1 MSERPIL
8 LQADHLKKWFPVRK
22 GVFSKA
28 AQYVKAVDDVSL
40 VIREGET
47 LGIVGE
53 SGCGKSTLART
64 MMRLIEPTEGT
75 VLFQGQDLTSADKES
90 LRRMRRDIQII
101 FQDPYASLNPRQRVS
116 DILAEPFLIHKLGSR
131 EAAMKRAEELLDLVG
146 LSQDSMRKFPHE
158 FSGGQ
163 RQRLCIA
170 RALSVSPKLI
180 VCDECVSAL
189 DVSIQAQI
197 INLLMHLQQKL
208 GIALVFVSH
217 DLRVVQHI
225 STHVAVMYL
234 GKVVEYAEKQELFGG
249 APPPP
254 TPIPR
259 LSSPPSPCQ
268 TPHGSRNA
276 SSFRATCPAPS
287 PSPAAA
293 PSTPDALPPWQSVP
307 LPSRKPGTSRR
318 TDISAAACCA
328 DSLSLKEVFLYEFP
342 ISARLLPSE
351 RHALRAGR
359 PAGAGAL

>member
-189 DVSIQAQI
+189 DVSIQAQVL
-197 INLLMHLQQKL
+197 NLMLDIQEKFGLTY
-208 GIALVFVSH
+208 IFITH
-217 DLRVVQHI
+217 DLGVVASI
-225 STHVAVMYL
+225 ADKVAVMYA
-234 GKVVEYAEKQELFGG
+234 GEIIEYATVEEIFYEPCHPYTWSL
-249 APPPP
+249 
-254 TPIPR
+254 
-259 LSSPPSPCQ
+259 LSSLPQLADDNGKLFSIPGTPPSLY
-268 TPHGSRNA
+268 TPVVG
-276 SSFRATCPAPS
+276 
-287 PSPAAA
+287 
-293 PSTPDALPPWQSVP
+293 DA
-307 LPSRKPGTSRR
+307 
-318 TDISAAACCA
+318 
-328 DSLSLKEVFLYEFP
+328 F
-342 ISARLLPSE
+342 
-351 RHALRAGR
+351 ALRSDYAMQIDFEEKAPQFQVSDTHWAKTWLLHEDAPKVDK
-359 PAGAGAL
+359 PAVIQNLHEKIRANMGFAHLGDEEEGNA

>member
-234 GKVVEYAEKQELFGG
+234 GKVVEYAEKQELF
-249 APPPP
+249 AHP
-254 TPIPR
+254 THPYT
-259 LSSPPSPCQ
+259 PSPCQ

>member
-131 EAAMKRAEELLDLVG
+131 EAVSYTHLC
-146 LSQDSMRKFPHE
+146 
-158 FSGGQ
+158 
-163 RQRLCIA
+163 RLW
-170 RALSVSPKLI
+170 
-180 VCDECVSAL
+180 
-189 DVSIQAQI
+189 
-197 INLLMHLQQKL
+197 
-208 GIALVFVSH
+208 
-217 DLRVVQHI
+217 
-225 STHVAVMYL
+225 
-234 GKVVEYAEKQELFGG
+234 
-249 APPPP
+249 
-254 TPIPR
+254 
-259 LSSPPSPCQ
+259 
-268 TPHGSRNA
+268 HG
-276 SSFRATCPAPS
+276 
-287 PSPAAA
+287 
-293 PSTPDALPPWQSVP
+293 
-307 LPSRKPGTSRR
+307 
-318 TDISAAACCA
+318 
-328 DSLSLKEVFLYEFP
+328 
-342 ISARLLPSE
+342 
-351 RHALRAGR
+351 GR
-359 PAGAGAL
+359 PAAGPVPVLRRGAWADGGILRRYQLPHHLHPPGL

>member
-40 VIREGET
+40 AIREGET

-234 GKVVEYAEKQELFGG
+234 GKVVEYAEKQELFAHPVG
-249 APPPP
+249 
-254 TPIPR
+254 
-259 LSSPPSPCQ
+259 
-268 TPHGSRNA
+268 
-276 SSFRATCPAPS
+276 F
-287 PSPAAA
+287 
-293 PSTPDALPPWQSVP
+293 
-307 LPSRKPGTSRR
+307 
-318 TDISAAACCA
+318 
-328 DSLSLKEVFLYEFP
+328 
-342 ISARLLPSE
+342 RLL
-351 RHALRAGR
+351 
-359 PAGAGAL
+359 

>member
-47 LGIVGE
+47 LGIV
-53 SGCGKSTLART
+53 GCGKSTLART

-163 RQRLCIA
+163 RQFHGNRTGPC
-170 RALSVSPKLI
+170 PT
-180 VCDECVSAL
+180 
-189 DVSIQAQI
+189 I
-197 INLLMHLQQKL
+197 INDILFFYRKLAQYDGTHL
-208 GIALVFVSH
+208 A
-217 DLRVVQHI
+217 
-225 STHVAVMYL
+225 
-234 GKVVEYAEKQELFGG
+234 FGH
-249 APPPP
+249 
-254 TPIPR
+254 R
-259 LSSPPSPCQ
+259 
-268 TPHGSRNA
+268 H
-276 SSFRATCPAPS
+276 
-287 PSPAAA
+287 PAAQKA
-293 PSTPDALPPWQSVP
+293 FLRDSRD
-307 LPSRKPGTSRR
+307 RKPAVPVI
-318 TDISAAACCA
+318 D
-328 DSLSLKEVFLYEFP
+328 
-342 ISARLLPSE
+342 
-351 RHALRAGR
+351 
-359 PAGAGAL
+359 

>member
-208 GIALVFVSH
+208 GIALVFVC
-217 DLRVVQHI
+217 LLY
-225 STHVAVMYL
+225 T
-234 GKVVEYAEKQELFGG
+234 
-249 APPPP
+249 
-254 TPIPR
+254 
-259 LSSPPSPCQ
+259 
-268 TPHGSRNA
+268 
-276 SSFRATCPAPS
+276 S
-287 PSPAAA
+287 PSPR
-293 PSTPDALPPWQSVP
+293 D
-307 LPSRKPGTSRR
+307 
-318 TDISAAACCA
+318 
-328 DSLSLKEVFLYEFP
+328 
-342 ISARLLPSE
+342 
-351 RHALRAGR
+351 
-359 PAGAGAL
+359 

>member
-146 LSQDSMRKFPHE
+146 LSQDSM
-158 FSGGQ
+158 
-163 RQRLCIA
+163 
-170 RALSVSPKLI
+170 
-180 VCDECVSAL
+180 

-234 GKVVEYAEKQELFGG
+234 GKVVEYAEKQELF
-249 APPPP
+249 AHP
-254 TPIPR
+254 THPYTQAL
-259 LSSPPSPCQ
+259 LS
-268 TPHGSRNA
+268 A
-276 SSFRATCPAPS
+276 
-287 PSPAAA
+287 
-293 PSTPDALPPWQSVP
+293 VP
-307 LPSRKPGTSRR
+307 LPDPTRQPERIILQG
-318 TDISAAACCA
+318 D
-328 DSLSLKEVFLYEFP
+328 
-342 ISARLLPSE
+342 LPSPIAVPSGCPFHPRCFAAMAE
-351 RHALRAGR
+351 CASAVPEARDITQNGHICSCLLCGQSQS
-359 PAGAGAL
+359 

>member
-234 GKVVEYAEKQELFGG
+234 GKVVEYAEKQELF
-249 APPPP
+249 AH
-254 TPIPR
+254 PIPR

>member
-163 RQRLCIA
+163 RQRVGIA
-170 RALSVSPKLI
+170 QALLGNPPFLI
-180 VCDECVSAL
+180 FDEPTVGLDPEERIHFRNLFSRTAEEHLVLLSTHIIEDVQSVCDQIVVIHHGTILFTGTPEQLIQSATGHVGVFWEKDETL
-189 DVSIQAQI
+189 EQGLHITARVNTSQ
-197 INLLMHLQQKL
+197 
-208 GIALVFVSH
+208 GIRCRA
-217 DLRVVQHI
+217 
-225 STHVAVMYL
+225 VAD
-234 GKVVEYAEKQELFGG
+234 K
-249 APPPP
+249 
-254 TPIPR
+254 
-259 LSSPPSPCQ
+259 
-268 TPHGSRNA
+268 
-276 SSFRATCPAPS
+276 
-287 PSPAAA
+287 
-293 PSTPDALPPWQSVP
+293 
-307 LPSRKPGTSRR
+307 LPSYAQAEEPSLEDAYLYLISRE
-318 TDISAAACCA
+318 AAQ
-328 DSLSLKEVFLYEFP
+328 
-342 ISARLLPSE
+342 
-351 RHALRAGR
+351 
-359 PAGAGAL
+359 

>member
-1 MSERPIL
+1 MPPSI
-8 LQADHLKKWFPVRK
+8 
-22 GVFSKA
+22 
-28 AQYVKAVDDVSL
+28 
-40 VIREGET
+40 
-47 LGIVGE
+47 
-53 SGCGKSTLART
+53 
-64 MMRLIEPTEGT
+64 
-75 VLFQGQDLTSADKES
+75 
-90 LRRMRRDIQII
+90 
-101 FQDPYASLNPRQRVS
+101 PRQRVS

-234 GKVVEYAEKQELFGG
+234 GKVVEYAEKQELF
-249 APPPP
+249 AHP
-254 TPIPR
+254 THPYTQAL
-259 LSSPPSPCQ
+259 LSAVPLPDPTRQPERIILQGDLPSPI
-268 TPHGSRNA
+268 A
-276 SSFRATCPAPS
+276 VPS
-287 PSPAAA
+287 GC

-342 ISARLLPSE
+342 NISTPIAK
-351 RHALRAGR
+351 
-359 PAGAGAL
+359 

>member
-75 VLFQGQDLTSADKES
+75 VLFQG
-90 LRRMRRDIQII
+90 QII

-234 GKVVEYAEKQELFGG
+234 GKVVEYAEKQELF
-249 APPPP
+249 AHP
-254 TPIPR
+254 THPYTQAL
-259 LSSPPSPCQ
+259 LS
-268 TPHGSRNA
+268 A
-276 SSFRATCPAPS
+276 
-287 PSPAAA
+287 
-293 PSTPDALPPWQSVP
+293 VP
-307 LPSRKPGTSRR
+307 LPDPTRQPERIILQG
-318 TDISAAACCA
+318 D
-328 DSLSLKEVFLYEFP
+328 
-342 ISARLLPSE
+342 LPSPIAVPSGCPFHPRCFAAMAE
-351 RHALRAGR
+351 CASAVPEARDITQNGHICSCLLCGQSQS
-359 PAGAGAL
+359 